1 LAEPTIT
8 DPDEVPPP
16 SGLEPVLDDADDA
29 PVEADGEL
37 EELPLEQAA
46 TVAMPT
52 TASAAIPL
60 LAQNLMVIWIS
71 FRTGVTQF
79 GLLTPVS
86 RKKHPDRD

>member
-16 SGLEPVLDDADDA
+16 SGLEPVLDDVDDA
-29 PVEADGEL
+29 PVEADEEL
-37 EELPLEQAA
+37 EEVLLEQAV

-60 LAQNLMVIWIS
+60 LAPILMVIWIS
-71 FRTGVTQF
+71 LRGVTQF

-86 RKKHPDRD
+86 RKKHPDQK

>member
-8 DPDEVPPP
+8 VPDEVPPP

-29 PVEADGEL
+29 LVEAAGEL
-37 EELPLEQAA
+37 EELPLEQAV

-60 LAQNLMVIWIS
+60 LALILTVIWIPS
-71 FRTGVTQF
+71 VGVTQF

-86 RKKHPDRD
+86 RKKHPDQD